1 MQWGY
6 FEVGICNG
14 PKEVRKEVLKDFKMG
29 RLDVGTPMP
38 LQNAFHYAKFL
49 SISTSV
55 VTSFELA
62 LRDIALL
69 DELAW
74 TLVIVDEVHRVK
86 NPNSGIT
93 KALHQFKSGLR
104 FGLTGTA
111 IQNNYMEL
119 WTILDWTNPRQLGTR
134 AQWKGFVVDPL
145 TIGQSKSATEEQRI
159 KALVGFIAIFANLLL
174 CL

>member
-6 FEVGICNG
+6 FEVGVYNG
-14 PKEVRKEVLKDFKMG
+14 AKEVRKEILKDFKMG
-29 RLDVGTPMP
+29 RLDVGTPSP
-38 LQNAFHYAKFL
+38 LQNANYARFL
-49 SISTSV
+49 PLSTSV

-74 TLVIVDEVHRVK
+74 SLVIVDEVHRVK
-86 NPNSGIT
+86 NPTSGTT
-93 KALHQFKSGLR
+93 KALHQFQSGLR

-119 WTILDWTNPRQLGTR
+119 WTILDWTNPKQLGTR
-134 AQWKGFVVDPL
+134 AQWKGFVADPL
-145 TIGQSKSATEEQRI
+145 TFGQSKSASEEQRI
-159 KALVGFIAIFANLLL
+159 KALVGSITILADLFL
-174 CL
+174 CS